1 MEMNSWGQTPNWGLT
16 PKLNAR
22 RQIALSAAYLA
33 LALLQAGCG
42 MVGPNFMKPAAPAVT
57 TYTEGVQPAA
67 TSNTETSQTFK
78 VEQDIPRD
86 WWTLFHSPALNE
98 LITAGLKNNPTVA
111 AAQAAFTNA
120 RESANVGRDTLM
132 VPAVD
137 ASASEERQ
145 RLSIATFGTPGAS
158 HTFNLT
164 NASVGVSYT
173 LDLFGGNRRR
183 VESLEAQVEA
193 SGYLLQAARIT
204 LAANIATTA
213 IREAALRA
221 QIHATDDMIGLE
233 GRNLEILLKRETLGA
248 VSQTEVQVQRTAL
261 AQTRATLPALQRQLA
276 QTRHQLAAYVGR
288 FPGEAGLSTFELED
302 ITLPQQ
308 LPLSVPSALVRQ
320 RPDIQVAEAQLHQ
333 ATADMGVSISNAYP
347 NITLSSS
354 FGSVATRP
362 ADMFSSL
369 SQVWSLGA
377 GITQPLFHGGALEAG
392 QRAAQAA
399 LDQSA
404 AQYRQIVLN
413 AFQNVA
419 DVLRALETDDVA
431 LTAQTQAT
439 EAAHRSMTL
448 AQVQYAAGAISYPT
462 LLAAQDRDSQVRL
475 NLVQAQANRLADTA
489 ALFLA
494 LGGGWWN
501 DANASSQSSAGK
513 TP

>member
-1 MEMNSWGQTPNWGLT
+1 MEMNHWGQTPNRGLT
-16 PKLNAR
+16 PLLTAKLAN
-22 RQIALSAAYLA
+22 IPMLVVALP
-33 LALLQAGCG
+33 LLLAGCG
-42 MVGPNFMKPAAPAVT
+42 MVGPDFMKPAAPTVA
-57 TYTEGVQPAA
+57 TYTEGVQPAV
-67 TSNTETSQTFK
+67 TSGTASGQTFK
-78 VEQDIPRD
+78 LEQNIPRD

-98 LITAGLKNNPTVA
+98 LITTGLKNSPTVMA
-111 AAQAAFTNA
+111 AEAAFVNA
-120 RESANVGRDTLM
+120 RESANVGRDTLS

-137 ASASEERQ
+137 ANVSEERQ
-145 RLSIATFGTPGAS
+145 RLSTATFGLPGGS

-164 NASVGVSYT
+164 NATVGVSYT

-183 VESLEAQVEA
+183 IESLEAQVEA

-221 QIHATDDMIGLE
+221 QIRSTEDMIQLE
-233 GRNLEILLKRETLGA
+233 GRNLDILLKRETLGA
-248 VSQTEVQVQRTAL
+248 VSQTEVQVQRTTL
-261 AQTRATLPALQRQLA
+261 AQTRASLPALQRQLA

-288 FPGEAGLSTFELED
+288 FPGEAGLSTFELEGL
-302 ITLPQQ
+302 TLPQQ

-354 FGSVATRP
+354 FGSIATRP
-362 ADMFSSL
+362 ADMLSSIAPI
-369 SQVWSLGA
+369 WSLGA
-377 GITQPLFHGGALEAG
+377 GIAQPLFHGGALEAG

-404 AQYRQIVLN
+404 AQYRQSVLN

-431 LTAQTQAT
+431 LAAQTQAT
-439 EAAHRSMTL
+439 DAAHRSMTL
-448 AQVQYAAGAISYPT
+448 AQAQYAAGAISYLT

-475 NLVQAQANRLADTA
+475 NLVQAQANRFADTA

-501 DANASSQSSAGK
+501 DVGAPSQSSAGT

>member
-1 MEMNSWGQTPNWGLT
+1 MEMNKRGQTPNRGLT
-16 PKLNAR
+16 PLLVAV
-22 RQIALSAAYLA
+22 LPWLLA
-33 LALLQAGCG
+33 SCG
-42 MVGPNFMKPAAPAVT
+42 MVGPDFMKPAAPTVA
-57 TYTEGVQPAA
+57 TYTEGVQLAVTSSTA
-67 TSNTETSQTFK
+67 TAQTFK
-78 VEQDIPRD
+78 LEQDIPGD

-98 LITAGLKNNPTVA
+98 LITTGLKNSPTVA
-111 AAQAAFTNA
+111 AAQAAFANA

-137 ASASEERQ
+137 ASANEERQ
-145 RLSIATFGTPGAS
+145 RLSTATFGVPGGS
-158 HTFNLT
+158 HTFNLA
-164 NASVGVSYT
+164 NATVGVSYT

-183 VESLEAQVEA
+183 VESLEAQAQA

-221 QIHATDDMIGLE
+221 QIRATEDMIQLE

-248 VSQTEVQVQRTAL
+248 VSQTEVEVQRTAL

-288 FPGEAGLSTFELED
+288 FPGDAGLSTFELD
-302 ITLPQQ
+302 GLTLPQQ

-320 RPDIQVAEAQLHQ
+320 RPDIQVAESQLHQ
-333 ATADMGVSISNAYP
+333 ATAEMGVSISGAYP
-347 NITLSSS
+347 NITLSSN

-362 ADMFSSL
+362 ADMFNSL
-369 SQVWSLGA
+369 SPIWSLGA

-399 LDQSA
+399 LDQSS
-404 AQYRQIVLN
+404 AQYRQTVLN

-431 LTAQTQAT
+431 FSAQTQASD
-439 EAAHRSMTL
+439 AAHHSMSL
-448 AQVQYAAGAISYPT
+448 AQAQYAAGAISYPT
-462 LLAAQDRDSQVRL
+462 LLSAQDRDSQVRL
-475 NLVQAQANRLADTA
+475 NLVQAQANRLADSA

-501 DANASSQSSAGK
+501 DVSVPPQSSAGK